1 MDQYRDTPIRSRDSD
16 AVAARRPI
24 PVFHVKPWEH
34 QEPGPVCFWTPHF
47 RDTAR
52 VGTWDGCSSSRA
64 EPMKASGKVSA
75 FIELAS
81 APVFTPRTRSDRW
94 FHVKLK
100 VAFQRS
106 SLLASMTNRRYQ
118 RCRHQAACLIDPRG
132 HGGRA
137 RRSQL
142 GVGFTFPYLP
152 QTPAQRRDA
161 EGRGRCRPPPQLG
174 PLHERW
180 DALVRAHARFTK
192 AQATP
197 QPAFRM
203 P

>member
-1 MDQYRDTPIRSRDSD
+1 MPLCLAIRTPLSPPENHMDQYRDTPIRSRDSD

-118 RCRHQAACLIDPRG
+118 RCRHQAACFIDPRG
-132 HGGRA
+132 SWWPGPAFSAGGRLHLPLPAPDSSTEA
-137 RRSQL
+137 RR
-142 GVGFTFPYLP
+142 GG
-152 QTPAQRRDA
+152 
-161 EGRGRCRPPPQLG
+161 
-174 PLHERW
+174 
-180 DALVRAHARFTK
+180 
-192 AQATP
+192 
-197 QPAFRM
+197 
-203 P
+203 